1 VIKKTYIYRVKLTH
15 GKLIAMSSDLE
26 SSIRLIEET
35 NNPDNAYFSY
45 SVDDTGEY
53 GLIKANKEGLRLY
66 AADLLKQSLLMEEA
80 EQPEIEQPKPNPLL
94 FAPKEWMF
102 SETGYNLIA
111 GILPQYQSRRNIL
124 AEGQY
129 PVRHAPAKEQ
139 RKPVLLFVL
148 MCITGALIMLATLK
162 AFPNLRLWVNIR

>member
-1 VIKKTYIYRVKLTH
+1 
-15 GKLIAMSSDLE
+15 MPSDLE
-26 SSIRLIEET
+26 SSIRRIEEA

-66 AADLLKQSLLMEEA
+66 AADLLKKSLLLEEEDQEEA
-80 EQPEIEQPKPNPLL
+80 NHKEVHPI
-94 FAPKEWMF
+94 FFSPKEWMF

-111 GILPQYQSRRNIL
+111 GILPQYESRGYIL
-124 AEGQY
+124 AEKEQ
-129 PVRHAPAKEQ
+129 PVRQARTGEKK
-139 RKPVLLFVL
+139 KPVLMFVL

-162 AFPNLRLWVNIR
+162 AFPNLRIWVNIH